1 MSGRLGR
8 SGRRPRF
15 PLTAQFPPAPHV
27 ANWEG
32 ILPGAA
38 KPSTVKPPDIWEPT
52 ADDLAGLGNA
62 GRTFL
67 MRLHEQNESN
77 LVQGVLLLEA
87 AHAVDALATWRP
99 LASTDKQAARLC
111 VSLTKT
117 VAALL
122 AQIRVS

>member
-67 MRLHEQNESN
+67 MRLHSQRIESRARRAVARGRACGRRVGD
-77 LVQGVLLLEA
+77 LAAAGVDEVGGQPDCA
-87 AHAVDALATWRP
+87 CR
-99 LASTDKQAARLC
+99 
-111 VSLTKT
+111 
-117 VAALL
+117 
-122 AQIRVS
+122 